1 MIHIFRQHQ
10 RIMMLVIAIL
20 TIIAFIFFYNPE
32 KPGTFT
38 SSTVATI
45 YGRSLT
51 QADIDR
57 EIRNFQLA
65 LALQQFDLIGE
76 LGGME
81 QDEDRALNE
90 FVWNLL
96 VLQHQARELGI
107 EPTDPQV
114 AARIKSLP
122 VLQTSGQFDPRKY
135 ALFVQEQ
142 LGPRGMTE
150 RQLENVIRDSLR
162 LEQLKAV
169 IGAPVSVSA
178 AEVREAA
185 RVWQKMDIQLVRF
198 PLTAAETAV
207 EVTEAEAMAFFERN
221 KQTMLA
227 PETRIVEFVE
237 FVPPATEKPLEGK
250 DRMDALQTQ
259 ADAASRFAEEA
270 AGSSFTK
277 AAEAAGLPVK
287 VSPEFDRAGTARVPA
302 PELAETLQG
311 IAPGAFLLTESAP
324 ISDVLQAGDKFVVV
338 RLTKVNP
345 QRPLTFEEVR
355 PAIEKRVR
363 SLKAEA
369 VLRQN
374 ANDALGKIRAA
385 VAGGKSFADAVAAAG
400 LAVESLNG
408 ISADS
413 GMIPPDQMA
422 VVTTALVMEP
432 GQVSG
437 FLPSPDGG
445 AAVFLASRAAED
457 ASEKAKSEGI
467 ESGILDSKR
476 RMIFLTWLA
485 SAREAA
491 KIAMAPSGR

>member
-1 MIHIFRQHQ
+1 
-10 RIMMLVIAIL
+10 MLVIAIL

-237 FVPPATEKPLEGK
+237 FVPPATEIG
-250 DRMDALQTQ
+250 
-259 ADAASRFAEEA
+259 
-270 AGSSFTK
+270 
-277 AAEAAGLPVK
+277 
-287 VSPEFDRAGTARVPA
+287 RAHV
-302 PELAETLQG
+302 
-311 IAPGAFLLTESAP
+311 
-324 ISDVLQAGDKFVVV
+324 
-338 RLTKVNP
+338 
-345 QRPLTFEEVR
+345 
-355 PAIEKRVR
+355 
-363 SLKAEA
+363 
-369 VLRQN
+369 
-374 ANDALGKIRAA
+374 
-385 VAGGKSFADAVAAAG
+385 
-400 LAVESLNG
+400 
-408 ISADS
+408 
-413 GMIPPDQMA
+413 
-422 VVTTALVMEP
+422 
-432 GQVSG
+432 
-437 FLPSPDGG
+437 
-445 AAVFLASRAAED
+445 
-457 ASEKAKSEGI
+457 
-467 ESGILDSKR
+467 
-476 RMIFLTWLA
+476 
-485 SAREAA
+485 
-491 KIAMAPSGR
+491 

>member
-1 MIHIFRQHQ
+1 
-10 RIMMLVIAIL
+10 MLVIAIL

-45 YGRSLT
+45 YGRNLT
-51 QADIDR
+51 QADVDR

-90 FVWNLL
+90 FIWNLL
-96 VLQHQARELGI
+96 VLQHQSRELGI
-107 EPTDPQV
+107 EPTDLQV
-114 AARIKSLP
+114 ADRIKALP

-142 LGPRGMTE
+142 LGPRGLTE

-178 AEVREAA
+178 GEVKEAA
-185 RVWQKMDIQLVRF
+185 RVFQKMDIQQVRF
-198 PLTAAETAV
+198 PLAAAETAV
-207 EVTEAEAMAFFERN
+207 EVTEADARAFFERG

-227 PETRIVEFVE
+227 PETRMVEFVE
-237 FVPPATEKPLEGK
+237 FAPPAAEKPLEGK
-250 DRMDALQTQ
+250 ERMEALQKQ
-259 ADAASRFAEEA
+259 ADLASSFAESV
-270 AGSSFTK
+270 AGSSFAK
-277 AAEAAGLPVK
+277 AAEAAGLTVK
-287 VSPEFDRAGTARVPA
+287 STPEFDRAGTAREPA
-302 PELAETLQG
+302 PELAETLRG
-311 IAPGAFLLTESAP
+311 IAPGSFLLTESSP
-324 ISDVLQAGDKFVVV
+324 VSDVLQAGDKFFVV
-338 RLTKVNP
+338 RLIKVNP

-374 ANDALGKIRAA
+374 ANDALVKIRAA
-385 VAGGKSFADAVAAAG
+385 VAGGKSFAEAAAAAG
-400 LAVESLNG
+400 LAVEPLNG

-413 GMIPPDQMA
+413 GTIPPDQMP
-422 VVTTALVMEP
+422 VVTTALLMEP
-432 GQVSG
+432 GQISG
-437 FLPSPDGG
+437 FLPSADGG
-445 AAVFLASRAAED
+445 AAVYLASRASED
-457 ASEKAKSEGI
+457 VSEKARTEEI
-467 ESGILDSKR
+467 ESGILESKR

-485 SAREAA
+485 SARESA
-491 KIAMAPSGR
+491 KIAMAPRGR